1 MFSHQN
7 QDVIKR
13 LEKDIEYLENRLSD
27 LRMTLYGINREI
39 NRLENNSDNKERL
52 NELEDAK
59 DDVAQKIKDIREDK
73 YLVVAELK
81 KYQN

>member
-1 MFSHQN
+1 MFSYQN

>member
-39 NRLENNSDNKERL
+39 SRLEDNSDNKERL

-59 DDVAQKIKDIREDK
+59 DDVAQKIKDMREDK